1 MAYPAPTKMRSPDA
15 TTLANDIIA
24 AIGSSF
30 STYST
35 VSLAL
40 IGPAPLNCGISLPAS
55 FTGSFNRGSTNTFD
69 FGDVGITGL
78 HAGTC
83 TFTIGLEADGALLA
97 TESDT
102 ITVGGAV
109 PEPASIAILGAGLLG
124 LGFLRRSRKQH

>member
-1 MAYPAPTKMRSPDA
+1 MHGQFSGAGSLLANGVSGTYEDAIPDA

-40 IGPAPLNCGISLPAS
+40 VGRGAGTDCSVSLPSS
-55 FTGSFNRGSTNTFD
+55 FSGSFDRSVTRTFG
-69 FGDVGITGL
+69 FGDVSIKGT
-78 HAGTC
+78 HAGVC
-83 TFTIGLEADGALLA
+83 SFTIGLEADGALLA

-102 ITVGGAV
+102 ITVGLAV
-109 PEPASIAILGAGLLG
+109 PEPAALAVLGPA
-124 LGFLRRSRKQH
+124 